1 MFVFCCKAWV
11 LNNLFLKTELLY
23 LFFTIL
29 NSFQTLN
36 QKIEILANENT
47 RLEEKVKKR
56 SLAIQGFVYKSYKEK
71 EMLPG
76 DLKNIVISAAQAAKK
91 NNKDSVAVAV
101 KSFTSALKNVIC
113 NFFLN
118 YYLNNE

>member
-1 MFVFCCKAWV
+1 M
-11 LNNLFLKTELLY
+11 
-23 LFFTIL
+23 
-29 NSFQTLN
+29 N

-56 SLAIQGFVYKSYKEK
+56 SLAIQGFVYKSCKEK

-113 NFFLN
+113 NSIFILSKQ
-118 YYLNNE
+118 